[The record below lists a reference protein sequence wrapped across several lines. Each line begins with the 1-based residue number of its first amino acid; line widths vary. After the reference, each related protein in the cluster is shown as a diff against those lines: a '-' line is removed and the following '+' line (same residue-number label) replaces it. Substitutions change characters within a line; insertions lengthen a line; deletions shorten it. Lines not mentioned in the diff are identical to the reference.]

1 MNDLAKKLKYYL
13 EETARL
19 KKDNEKLAKEND
31 QLVGHKNPSQ
41 KIQHHVR
48 IKEENN
54 RLREENVK
62 LQDEIRQYIELKH
75 ASVFRE
81 DDDESLVGFILSQQ

>member
-1 MNDLAKKLKYYL
+1 MLRVYL
-13 EETARL
+13 EDNARL
-19 KKDNEKLAKEND
+19 KREAEALSREND

-54 RLREENVK
+54 HLREENIK
-62 LQDEIRQYIELKH
+62 L
-75 ASVFRE
+75 
-81 DDDESLVGFILSQQ
+81 